1 MTELT
6 WLTGGVGIAGFMW
19 WNGVVGV
26 DGVDFG
32 GVLGY
37 GECKNTD
44 GHGRGEEEDMIDW
57 GDRIDREDF
66 YEG

>member
-1 MTELT
+1 
-6 WLTGGVGIAGFMW
+6 MW